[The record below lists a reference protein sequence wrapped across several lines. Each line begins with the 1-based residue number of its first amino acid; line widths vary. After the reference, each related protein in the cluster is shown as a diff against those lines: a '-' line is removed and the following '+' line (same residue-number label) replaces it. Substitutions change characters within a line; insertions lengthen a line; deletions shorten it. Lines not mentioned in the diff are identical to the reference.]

1 MSFRHS
7 RLQYPTILLL
17 LNALRHIG
25 KCSGSLSHF
34 TFAPAA
40 FAATL
45 LLAVAAFSA
54 EPTVDVSKLPP
65 PATNKIDF
73 ARDIKPIFDASCLR
87 CHGPLKPRSGF
98 RLVTRATALKGGDNG
113 IDIIPGHSDKSPLIH
128 FTAGLVEDTQMPP
141 PGKGQPL
148 TTAQIAL
155 LRAWIDQGAPW
166 NNLPPTNLYSVSF
179 SPVLGGTAVSGDAHK
194 FRELNWQPKGANGG
208 LADFQFFKQSGPDT
222 TLLLNGHVLRDDY
235 KFNLSLD
242 RNDLGF
248 IHSGWEQYRKYFD
261 DTGGF
266 RHSPSTPEAL
276 SLDRDLHLDIG
287 RAWVDFGLTLPHWP
301 RMVLGYEYDYKRGDE
316 ASTSWSAAGT
326 GLDARNIAPASKNL
340 NEGTHVIKFDLD
352 AEAGGIAIE
361 DRFRGEFYSLHT
373 YYTNTAAR
381 SLVRQNVKES
391 DRYFQGANTLR
402 LEKQF
407 TSWLFGSGG
416 YLYSHLNA
424 DSSFTNL
431 TTDLGASFA
440 GSVPRITLE
449 RESHVANL
457 NGLIGP
463 FNGLIFSS
471 GAQTEWTR
479 QQGFGS
485 GNLNQFAFTRIA
497 PNNLAILPTTLRANY
512 DERSAM
518 ENMALRYTKIPFTV
532 LFAEGRLEQQSIGQM
547 DSDLQSSGNFV
558 ERTDFSSQLTDF
570 RAGFSTSPWQ
580 WISLTAHYRRYQN
593 DSHYPR
599 TQTPQPDGGY
609 PDFFRSRDLLTDEVE
624 AKLVVRPC
632 DWLKTTLAYQIQ
644 TTAFRDNS
652 FPASNTVT
660 HTVYSPGGDLLTGR
674 TKSQI
679 YSISAVVTPHPR
691 VYLTGS
697 FSYEPS
703 NTRSANSGAL
713 TVGAYRGDTYAA
725 DVSGTYVLSQT
736 TDFSA
741 GWTFSEANYGQ
752 SAAAASVPVGIRYQ
766 EHGIQAAL
774 VRRFN
779 KNVSGQLQYSFGYY
793 HEPSSGGA
801 NDFRAHAVFA
811 TLNLRLP

>member
-1 MSFRHS
+1 MKLFRHIAERAS
-7 RLQYPTILLL
+7 AKWLRRQCARQIGFAVTFLLC
-17 LNALRHIG
+17 A
-25 KCSGSLSHF
+25 S
-34 TFAPAA
+34 
-40 FAATL
+40 
-45 LLAVAAFSA
+45 AFSA
-54 EPTVDVSKLPP
+54 ETEVDISKLPP

-73 ARDIKPIFDASCLR
+73 TRDIKPILDASCIR
-87 CHGPLKPRSGF
+87 CHGPVKPKNGF
-98 RLVTRATALKGGDNG
+98 RLDSRATALKGGDDG
-113 IDIIPGHSDKSPLIH
+113 VDIIPGHSEKSPLIH

-141 PGKGQPL
+141 PGKGHPL

-166 NNLPPTNLYSVSF
+166 SNLPPTNLYSVSI
-179 SPVLGGTAVSGDAHK
+179 SPVLGGTAVNGDAHK

-208 LADFQFFKQSGPDT
+208 LSDFQFFKQTAPDT
-222 TLLLNGHVLRDDY
+222 ALLLNGHVLKDDY
-235 KFNLSLD
+235 KFNLSLE

-248 IHSGWEQYRKYFD
+248 VHSGWEQYRKYYD

-266 RHSPSTPEAL
+266 RHTPSTPDAL
-276 SLDRDLHLDIG
+276 SLDHDLHLDIG
-287 RAWVDFGLTLPHWP
+287 KAWVDFGLTLPNWP

-316 ASTSWSAAGT
+316 ATTSWSAAGT
-326 GLDARNIAPASKNL
+326 GIDERNIAPASRNL

-352 AEAGGIAIE
+352 AEVSGVTIE
-361 DRFRGEFYSLHT
+361 DRFRGEFYDLHT
-373 YYTNTAAR
+373 QYTNTAAR
-381 SLVRQNVKES
+381 GLMTQNVRES

-431 TTDLGASFA
+431 TTSFNASFA

-457 NGLIGP
+457 NGIIGP
-463 FNGLIFSS
+463 FDGLTFSS

-485 GNLNQFAFTRIA
+485 GNLNQFAFTRVA
-497 PNNLAILPTTLRANY
+497 PNNLAIVPTTLRANY

-532 LFAEGRLEQQSIGQM
+532 LFAEGRLEQQSIGQV
-547 DSDLQSSGNFV
+547 DSDLQSSGNYV
-558 ERTDFSSQLTDF
+558 EHTDFSSQLTDF
-570 RAGFSTSPWQ
+570 RAGFSTSPWR
-580 WISLTAHYRRYQN
+580 WISLTTQYRRYQN

-599 TQTPQPDGGY
+599 TELPQPDGGY

-632 DWLKTTLAYQIQ
+632 NWLKTTFSYEIQ
-644 TTAFRDNS
+644 TTDFRDNS
-652 FPASNTVT
+652 FPASNTVN
-660 HTVYSPGGDLLTGR
+660 HVVYSPGGDLLTGR
-674 TKSQI
+674 TESQI
-679 YSISAVVTPHPR
+679 YSVSAVLTPHPR
-691 VYLTGS
+691 VYFASS

-703 NTRSANSGAL
+703 STRTANSGAL
-713 TVGAYRGDTYAA
+713 TVGPYRGDTYTA
-725 DVSGTYVLSQT
+725 DASSTYVLSQT
-736 TDFSA
+736 TDLTL
-741 GWTFSEANYGQ
+741 GYVFSEANYGQ
-752 SAAAASVPVGIRYQ
+752 NNAATAVPVGIRYQ
-766 EHGIQAAL
+766 EHGIQATLA
-774 VRRFN
+774 RRFSQN
-779 KNVSGQLQYSFGYY
+779 LTGQLQYGFSYY

-811 TLNLRLP
+811 TLNIRLP